1 MLGLFYL
8 AVVLAGIAV
17 GIWLVTFLYFVA
29 TEVFDMLAE
38 YRAQPH
44 ATESHS

>member
-1 MLGLFYL
+1 MLLFYV

-29 TEVFDMLAE
+29 TEVFDMLAD
-38 YRAQPH
+38 YSRQPH